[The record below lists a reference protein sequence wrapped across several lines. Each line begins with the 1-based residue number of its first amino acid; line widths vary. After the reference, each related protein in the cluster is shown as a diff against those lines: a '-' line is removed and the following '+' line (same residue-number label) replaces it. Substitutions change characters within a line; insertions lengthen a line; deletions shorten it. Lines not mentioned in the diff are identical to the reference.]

1 MENEAATISK
11 LTIRR
16 SAKLAAGLGA
26 MLCML
31 AVSGCKKADD
41 SAEGQT
47 LRLKAGRWENAYNL
61 TQIDV
66 PGLRQSHR
74 DKITSE
80 ISKLATGPNCLDP
93 GLVTA
98 PPASFF
104 GGKGASECTYQ
115 SYEVTSGKAHI
126 VMTCTVRGLGV
137 VETELTGPIGPNQY
151 DFTSKVSVRLPMIGR
166 VNFEGTSTGVFAG
179 ACTGRE

>member
-1 MENEAATISK
+1 MKNEAATVSI
-11 LTIRR
+11 LTIRCG
-16 SAKLAAGLGA
+16 AVLGVTLLTLAL
-26 MLCML
+26 
-31 AVSGCKKADD
+31 SGCKRADESTD
-41 SAEGQT
+41 GQQ

-66 PGLRQSHR
+66 PGLRQTHR

-104 GGKGASECTYQ
+104 GGKGASDCKYQ
-115 SYEVTSGKAHI
+115 SYEITNGKAHI
-126 VMTCTVRGLGV
+126 VMTCAMSGLGV
-137 VETELTGPIGPNQY
+137 VETELAGPIGPNQY
-151 DFTSKVSVRLPMIGR
+151 DFMSKVSVRLPMIGR
-166 VNFEGTSTGVFAG
+166 VNFQGTSTGVFAG
-179 ACTGRE
+179 ACKGTE

>member
-1 MENEAATISK
+1 MTNDTPTISK
-11 LTIRR
+11 LTIKRIT
-16 SAKLAAGLGA
+16 LLGA
-26 MLCML
+26 MLFAL
-31 AVSGCKKADD
+31 ALSGCKKAEETTD
-41 SAEGQT
+41 GQI

-104 GGKGASECTYQ
+104 GGKGASDCNYQ
-115 SYEVTSGKAHI
+115 SYEVINGKAQI

-137 VETELTGPIGPNQY
+137 VETELTGPIGPDQY
-151 DFTSKVSVRLPMIGR
+151 DFVSKVSVRLPMIGR
-166 VNFEGTSTGVFAG
+166 VNFQGTSTGVFAG
-179 ACTGRE
+179 ACKGTE